1 MMHSRRRDRS
11 VIFRLSDEEYDSLV
25 AAASRSRVRSVS
37 EFIRAAVMSAIET
50 GVPEGGPPGLHS
62 PPGIRA
68 LERRIRDL
76 EETLYRAQP
85 STSTRAKSTGAG
97 A

>member
-25 AAASRSRVRSVS
+25 EAASRSRVRSVS
-37 EFIRAAVMSAIET
+37 EFIRAAVMSAIDA
-50 GVPEGGPPGLHS
+50 GVPEGG

-76 EETLYRAQP
+76 EETLYRARQ
-85 STSTRAKSTGAG
+85 SKSTGAG